1 MCGGSSD
8 SGDKIGLMYIN
19 SKYKNQLKVGAKF
32 RIKNVGA
39 YFEEFFMP
47 YSNDLNKIFIEV

>member
-1 MCGGSSD
+1 M
-8 SGDKIGLMYIN
+8 

-39 YFEEFFMP
+39 YFEEFFME
-47 YSNDLNKIFIEV
+47 YASDLNVKIQTKIKKAKCL